1 MKVAQEIDVDNVT
14 IIINP
19 QNKLEA
25 KIPTST
31 PSEVVIEEVPNVTP
45 ANAVV
50 TLNGT
55 ERRITKL
62 GKVSGTEWLVFQL
75 GTTEPAPP
83 GFPSG
88 TTEPTPSDITTD
100 LDVTSCG
107 STRGEND
114 HYRMST
120 SATVVVT
127 TSNTGGKTP
136 RTVKFDVKL
145 GSQTRTYTYPYS
157 MSNTYEWR
165 DIGDFS
171 YEGTKDYRFGNA
183 RVEFTDGSSS
193 LPSSGTP
200 IPCAMLATD

>member
-1 MKVAQEIDVDNVT
+1 MKVVQEIDVDNVT

-55 ERRITKL
+55 DRKIVKL

-75 GTTEPAPP
+75 DSPVDSPAQPA
-83 GFPSG
+83 
-88 TTEPTPSDITTD
+88 PSDIDTYLQYD
-100 LDVTSCG
+100 CVRSEG
-107 STRGEND
+107 GVD
-114 HYRMST
+114 HYKMITPLSVR
-120 SATVVVT
+120 VT
-127 TSNTGGKTP
+127 TSDVGSKTP
-136 RTVKFDVKL
+136 KTVKFDVKL
-145 GSQTRTYTYPYS
+145 GSQTRTYSYPYS
-157 MSNTYEWR
+157 ASNTYVWNS
-165 DIGDFS
+165 INDFS
-171 YEGTKDYRFGNA
+171 YEGLTSYHIENA

-193 LPSSGTP
+193 LPSRNFNRRCVMDLSR
-200 IPCAMLATD
+200 D